1 MMNILYPLFQ
11 CTVFVRVDMMD
22 TCKLALSPS
31 YTFLALFLLS
41 FLTHC
46 SLDPNCVYM
55 TTCPCR
61 CILLKKPVTQ
71 YNSSL
76 ESRNLIIFFL
86 NENYECR
93 LHAQEKKLQKYSILH
108 SLICHQNQLQTN
120 LGVPFLATPFCYLI
134 QHLQFSTDF
143 NNFFL
148 N

>member
-1 MMNILYPLFQ
+1 MVGSSCHIQENQNEITQVHSICFCNLGQQIIGQETGNLP
-11 CTVFVRVDMMD
+11 CVVT
-22 TCKLALSPS
+22 TT
-31 YTFLALFLLS
+31 YT
-41 FLTHC
+41 
-46 SLDPNCVYM
+46 
-55 TTCPCR
+55 TTCRCR

-134 QHLQFSTDF
+134 
-143 NNFFL
+143 
-148 N
+148 